1 MSKILSILQSEHKSE
16 HYVKKYKKPAI
27 YPKVVTTK
35 PASSFSESEKKE
47 IMEKHKRWY
56 VYYRYLKPESD
67 PPEYVKQTH
76 IYFNINR
83 DYKDFNEKLKAIK
96 ALRNSVEN
104 LLKKGFS
111 PYEKDSSDVLHKTDY
126 ALDYAL
132 NIKKKELKP
141 TTYKDYET
149 KIGIFKKYLKKQDVK
164 YSAIEYVDKKIVVE
178 FLNQIP
184 GAKNS
189 NNTRAILSSI
199 FTILSES
206 DYVKTN
212 FVKELRTK
220 KITEKPVKIYEQKD
234 IEKITSIL
242 EQQDPTLLMFIKF
255 ISYMFWRPVEILRI
269 KVEDI
274 DFNKRTI
281 RTETKTKSSKIKI
294 IPEIIINDIK
304 EYAKGKSGY
313 LFKPDNFIEWD
324 LAENDKRVYF
334 TRRFS
339 RFRERNNIDEGFKM
353 YSFRHTFITK
363 LYLEFRKELS
373 KEESIKKLS
382 LITGHESRAIF
393 NYIQVN
399 DVELPE
405 DYSEYL
411 K

>member
-1 MSKILSILQSEHKSE
+1 
-16 HYVKKYKKPAI
+16 
-27 YPKVVTTK
+27 
-35 PASSFSESEKKE
+35 
-47 IMEKHKRWY
+47 
-56 VYYRYLKPESD
+56 
-67 PPEYVKQTH
+67 
-76 IYFNINR
+76 
-83 DYKDFNEKLKAIK
+83 
-96 ALRNSVEN
+96 
-104 LLKKGFS
+104 
-111 PYEKDSSDVLHKTDY
+111 
-126 ALDYAL
+126 
-132 NIKKKELKP
+132 
-141 TTYKDYET
+141 
-149 KIGIFKKYLKKQDVK
+149 
-164 YSAIEYVDKKIVVE
+164 
-178 FLNQIP
+178 
-184 GAKNS
+184 
-189 NNTRAILSSI
+189 
-199 FTILSES
+199 
-206 DYVKTN
+206 
-212 FVKELRTK
+212 
-220 KITEKPVKIYEQKD
+220 
-234 IEKITSIL
+234 
-242 EQQDPTLLMFIKF
+242 
-255 ISYMFWRPVEILRI
+255 MFWRPVEILRI